1 VNYKRLLMGGIIGAA
16 LAAITVVSAVAAFG
30 GNSGA
35 GGNGANGPSADDS
48 QTVQRDMRRD
58 LAGRLGA
65 DIETV
70 SIQSFENV
78 TWPDSCMGVHY
89 SYATCLA
96 ALTDGFVAILA
107 DGEGQTYV
115 YHGSRLDFVAVSF
128 LDTDE
133 AIIGEPVSDEPE
145 APGGRVADPRWIVQQ
160 HLAGALGIA
169 FEDVAIA
176 SFEDVQW
183 PDGCRG
189 VYFKDALCTL
199 AIVDGWRAT
208 ATVPGSDRVYL
219 YHGQAVDAE
228 LVPEGDYFTAV
239 WELDAGEYRL
249 GEPLATA
256 D

>member
-1 VNYKRLLMGGIIGAA
+1 MNHKRLLMGGIIGAA
-16 LAAITVVSAVAAFG
+16 LAAITVVSAVAAFD

-35 GGNGANGPSADDS
+35 DGDGANGPGADDS

-58 LAGRLGA
+58 LAGRLGV

-78 TWPDSCMGVHY
+78 TWPDGCMGVHY
-89 SYATCLA
+89 AYATCLA
-96 ALTDGFVAILA
+96 ALTDGFVAILS

-128 LDTDE
+128 LDAD
-133 AIIGEPVSDEPE
+133 AIIGEPIGEQPD
-145 APGGRVADPRWIVQQ
+145 APGGRVADPRWAVGQ
-160 HLAGALGIA
+160 HLSEALGVA
-169 FEDVAIA
+169 FEDVAIE

-208 ATVPGSDRVYL
+208 AKVPGSDRVYL

-228 LVPEGDYFTAV
+228 LVPDGDYFTAV
-239 WELDAGEYRL
+239 WELDADEYRL
-249 GEPLATA
+249 GEPLAAA